1 VTVTLSSVRIP
12 HATLIVGIAA
22 ALIAAALLWLSR
34 TYNFYF
40 DEWTFILTAPD
51 WTWVTYLQ
59 PHNEHPSILFRLL
72 YDALLNTVGM
82 RSYLP
87 YMAVLLALHA
97 VNVVL
102 LFLVVRGRGAGDAV
116 ALGSAAVLLVLGA
129 GWENILWAFQMAWLA
144 SVACGLA
151 MLLALQARPSRSTVV
166 LAVALATASLM
177 FSGIGLTFAAF
188 AVVMLATTPPRR
200 REVLWF
206 VPLGVAVVAWYL
218 AFGRAGT
225 PPNPP
230 PTASNIVLV
239 PLYAAWGLGQS
250 AAGLIGESGAWGP
263 PALVAAALAIGL
275 TWRRRR
281 PDPFALGAVA
291 ALVTLYV
298 VTGLTRAQLG
308 YTQSGS
314 GRYVYEGA
322 AFLLLLLA
330 DAARNLPWRGTW
342 RLALVAC
349 LFLACF
355 NSGVLLFTYAVAKG
369 AQMQRETADLQAL
382 AAERSDPCLSADG
395 SADPLVM
402 PQVDNPA
409 LYYRAVDRY
418 GDPVAGLP
426 VTDRADFD
434 RAQANLTRLGQA
446 PGRPG
451 CG

>member
-1 VTVTLSSVRIP
+1 VTVASVRIP
-12 HATLIVGIAA
+12 HATLIVGVAA
-22 ALIAAALLWLSR
+22 ALTAATLLWLTH
-34 TYNFYF
+34 TYSFYF

-72 YDALLNTVGM
+72 YAALLNTVGM
-82 RSYLP
+82 RSYVP
-87 YMAVLLALHA
+87 YMAVLVVLHA
-97 VNVVL
+97 ANVVL
-102 LFLVVRGRGAGDAV
+102 LFLVVRRRGAGDAV
-116 ALGSAAVLLVLGA
+116 ALGSAALLLVLGA

-144 SVACGLA
+144 SVACGMG
-151 MLLALQARPSRSTVV
+151 MLLALQGPPGRRS
-166 LAVALATASLM
+166 LALAAGLATASLM

-188 AVVMLATTPPRR
+188 AVVMLAGTPGRR

-225 PPNPP
+225 PPDPP
-230 PTASNIVLV
+230 PTAANIVHV

-250 AAGLIGESGAWGP
+250 IAGLIGEGGAWGP
-263 PALVAAALAIGL
+263 PALVVAALATGL
-275 TWRRRR
+275 TWWRHR
-281 PDPFALGAVA
+281 PDGFALGALA

-308 YTQSGS
+308 YAQSGS

-322 AFLLLLLA
+322 VFWLILLA

-355 NSGVLLFTYAVAKG
+355 NSSVLLFAYATAK
-369 AQMQRETADLQAL
+369 AVQMQRETADLQAL
-382 AAERSDPCLSADG
+382 AAERSDPCLNPGARVD
-395 SADPLVM
+395 ALVM
-402 PQVDNPA
+402 PQVDRPGA
-409 LYYRAVDRY
+409 YYRAADRY
-418 GDPVAGLP
+418 GDPVAGQAI
-426 VTDRADFD
+426 TDRADFD
-434 RAQANLTRLGQA
+434 RARSNLTS
-446 PGRPG
+446 PG
-451 CG
+451 CH

>member
-1 VTVTLSSVRIP
+1 MTISSVRIP
-12 HATLIVGIAA
+12 HATLIVGVAA

-72 YDALLNTVGM
+72 YAALLNTVGM
-82 RSYLP
+82 RSYVP

-102 LFLVVRGRGAGDAV
+102 LFMVVRRRGAGDAV
-116 ALGSAAVLLVLGA
+116 ALGSAGLLLLLGA
-129 GWENILWAFQMAWLA
+129 GWENLLWAFQMAWLA
-144 SVACGLA
+144 SVACGLG
-151 MLLALQARPSRSTVV
+151 MLLMLQARPSRSSLA
-166 LAVALATASLM
+166 LAVALAAASMM

-188 AVVMLATTPPRR
+188 AVMMLAPTPARR
-200 REVLWF
+200 RELLWF

-230 PTASNIVLV
+230 ATAANIALL

-263 PALVAAALAIGL
+263 PALAAAVLAIGL
-275 TWRRRR
+275 TWRRHR

-308 YTQSGS
+308 YAQSGS

-322 AFLLLLLA
+322 VFWLVLLA
-330 DAARNLPWRGTW
+330 GAARNLPWRGSW

-355 NSGVLLFTYAVAKG
+355 NSSVLLFTYAVAKG

-382 AAERSDPCLSADG
+382 AAERSDPCLSPDG
-395 SADPLVM
+395 WADPLVI

-418 GDPVAGLP
+418 GDPVAGRP
-426 VTDRADFD
+426 ITDRADFD
-434 RAQANLTRLGQA
+434 RARSNLRRLRQA
-446 PGRPG
+446 PSRPG
-451 CG
+451 CN